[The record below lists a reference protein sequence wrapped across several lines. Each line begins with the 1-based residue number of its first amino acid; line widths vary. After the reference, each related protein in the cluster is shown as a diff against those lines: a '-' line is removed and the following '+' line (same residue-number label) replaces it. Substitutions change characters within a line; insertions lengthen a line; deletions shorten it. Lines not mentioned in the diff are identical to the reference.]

1 MALTIKNNNFAHP
14 DNRFEHHRNPSGLN
28 NKINYLLVE
37 SKRDISK
44 LQKMKEIIVV
54 YNEKS
59 ERSWNIAFEKA
70 SNIISA
76 APYTTFVDGYIKEKL
91 LLGLESEF
99 KVNIDNKQRDK
110 ATHIITD
117 IEINKDER
125 RVLLHWVRFTDDDSK
140 RKCDITVMTY
150 DEFISY
156 VINSINKRI
165 SPESQKIDKN
175 DMIIDSKLNLANAV
189 VNMMNERKYS
199 ALEIFEKIIGI
210 KIRYDDLEEK
220 YVVDEL

>member
-1 MALTIKNNNFAHP
+1 MAVVLRKKNKL
-14 DNRFEHHRNPSGLN
+14 EHHRNPSGLN

-44 LQKMKEIIVV
+44 LQKMKENIIV
-54 YNEKS
+54 YNEIS
-59 ERSWNIAFEKA
+59 ERSWNIAFDKA
-70 SNIISA
+70 LDIIST
-76 APYTTFVDGYIKEKL
+76 APVSTLVEQLKEKL

-99 KVNIDNKQRDK
+99 KVNADNQQCDK

-117 IEINKDER
+117 IEINKDEQ
-125 RVLLHWVRFTDDDSK
+125 RVILHWVRFTDDDSK
-140 RKCDITVMTY
+140 RKGDITIMTY

-165 SPESQKIDKN
+165 SSESQKIDRN
-175 DMIIDSKLNLANAV
+175 DMIIDSRLDLANAI

-220 YVVDEL
+220 YVVAETKNIS